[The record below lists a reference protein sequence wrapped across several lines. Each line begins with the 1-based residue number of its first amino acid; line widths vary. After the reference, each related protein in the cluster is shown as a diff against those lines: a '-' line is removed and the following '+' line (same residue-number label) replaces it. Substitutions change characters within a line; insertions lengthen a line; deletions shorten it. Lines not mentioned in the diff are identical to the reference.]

1 MTDCNDLGKQLD
13 ALEERL
19 RQLDEEDAADLAILQ
34 TEDLPAA
41 GPSRNVLRTYTG
53 QEIGLSREAWVKQ
66 SEQDM
71 VAMGSGPVRQLVEMG
86 LRTGEGPRGDS
97 GRMINYGQWFPDLS
111 KLSYDSENIANLL
124 EAMGLER
131 ADTPKGVQLKRKF
144 TSTVAGNALVRMMRE
159 TGADIGAT
167 ATYLGKRLKGID
179 KLPES
184 IVMVAKARWDSV
196 SQYAAKIEAAADA
209 MDAGALT
216 DELRVELGHAAQ
228 WAHFFE
234 NLDAAARRRVGQAL
248 RGLQFDFTDAGF
260 DLFGPDPNVARLT
273 IQDINGETLVGQ
285 VMEHI
290 DRGDVL
296 KLRQLAA
303 AARINAVTRTSVN
316 EAPFFSQLHLLNTF
330 RRNNM
335 LTSPTTWLVRNPV
348 SGLGVSFYRGVEDL
362 FEGGIRT
369 GSIRGGMEAAFFANR
384 AWLDSVQMAWK
395 NAITYL
401 GTGKA
406 RMGLENAIEVSPEM
420 LEQEKAMIDA
430 ALTTGLDL
438 LKSPSYWANTAGAG
452 PAVTL
457 LNVLNA
463 ATSKVLGTLGERY
476 LGWNGGYLPAFR
488 LLNAGDEA
496 VRTMG
501 FMWKVNHEAYLR
513 ALEEGKAMVDPATGR
528 RAGTDW
534 VERRAEELAQRAL
547 FDGAMT
553 SEDLVKL
560 RRERGLAPG
569 AELPDDEL
577 RLLVFNELNGVPRAD
592 DELGQIGLQ
601 RANEITF
608 THTIKDP
615 IIQGLGLTRQN
626 AFVAWQLPFF
636 KQPIGSMLWS
646 LDRTIVPSLLKA
658 IRKNASNATSQE
670 IAQARAQAIVSGMF
684 FTAAAGALSMGGF
697 TGGGPYDPEENRNWR
712 RTNTPYSFQI
722 GGKVIPAARFRVNG
736 IDPMDLL
743 GIYADL
749 GQAFHEGLIQE
760 GDFMATTNMLITAF
774 ARMLNNKASL
784 LNTTTVLNALTQPDR
799 VDMADVLASSMGGLF
814 PMAGLSGRIAAMS
827 REPMEGTDKR
837 RFLTADERKALGE
850 DPIWGEHVQSVVDF
864 IQAVA
869 EKVARPYLVAN
880 QVLKSPVRRDWLGAK
895 AERPFGIPL
904 EAVVPFAP
912 IIQRQDPLWLWLSDA
927 GLTTKPRPDGKVGAG
942 DGLEVGMQ
950 MLNPEEE
957 FYRERMYSIRGERSV
972 EEVLGRPTTVAPFG
986 TPESF
991 PLDRFVQ
998 GRTLSE
1004 ALNALRTDPTYRAWV
1019 DADPEGPDKR
1029 PARKGWT
1036 RKDRLESEGYKP
1048 IEDIIRYYD
1057 TLALMELMDPGNPH
1071 TAAQSFTKRYAAMLQ
1086 YRADQLNQR
1095 QEALSPLGWIRQ

>member
-19 RQLDEEDAADLAILQ
+19 RQLDEEDAADLAILE

-71 VAMGSGPVRQLVEMG
+71 VAMGSNTVRQLVEMG
-86 LRTGEGPRGDS
+86 MGRGEGPRGDS
-97 GRMINYGQWFPDLS
+97 GRMINYGQWFPDYS
-111 KLSYDSENIANLL
+111 KITPNDENMAALL
-124 EAMGLER
+124 EVMGLER
-131 ADTPKGVQLKRKF
+131 ADTPKGVQLKRRF

-167 ATYLGKRLKGID
+167 FVYLSKRLKGID
-179 KLPES
+179 KLPEVT
-184 IVMVAKARWDSV
+184 VMAAKARWDSV
-196 SQYAAKIEAAADA
+196 SQYAAKIEEAANA
-209 MDAGALT
+209 MEVGALT
-216 DELRVELGHAAQ
+216 DELRLELGFAAQ
-228 WAHFFE
+228 WVRRFE
-234 NLDAAARRRVGQAL
+234 FLDATVRRNVGQAL
-248 RGLQFDFTDAGF
+248 RGLQYNFNDSGF
-260 DLFGPDPNVARLT
+260 ELFGPDPNVAGLT
-273 IQDINGETLVGQ
+273 YQDINGETLVGQ

-303 AARINAVTRTSVN
+303 AARLNAVTRTSVN

-335 LTSPTTWLVRNPV
+335 LTSPTTWLVRNPM
-348 SGLGVSFYRGVEDL
+348 SGLGVSFYRGLQDI
-362 FEGGIRT
+362 FSGGIRA
-369 GSIRGGMEAAFFANR
+369 GARGGMEAAFFANR
-384 AWLDSVQMAWK
+384 VWLDSAQMAWK

-406 RMGLENAIEVSPEM
+406 RMGLENAIEVSPEV
-420 LEQEKAMIDA
+420 LQQEKAMIDA

-438 LKSPSYWANTAGAG
+438 LRQPSYWANTAGAG

-463 ATSKVLGTLGERY
+463 ATSKVLGRLGERY
-476 LGWNGGYLPAFR
+476 LGGWDGGYLPAFR

-496 VRTMG
+496 VKTMG

-513 ALEEGKAMVDPATGR
+513 AWEEAKTVVDPATGR
-528 RAGTDW
+528 KAGSDW
-534 VERRAEELAQRAL
+534 VERRAEEMVEK
-547 FDGAMT
+547 AMF
-553 SEDLVKL
+553 SGYMSAEDLAKL

-577 RLLVFNELNGVPRAD
+577 RLMVFNELNGVPRAD

-601 RANEITF
+601 RAAEITF
-608 THTIKDP
+608 TSTIKDP

-636 KQPIGSMLWS
+636 KQPLGSMLWI
-646 LDRTIVPSLLKA
+646 LDQTIVPSLLKA
-658 IRKNASNATSQE
+658 IRKNASNATPTE
-670 IAQARAQAIVSGMF
+670 IADARAQAIVSGMF
-684 FTAAAGALSMGGF
+684 FTMAAGAISMGMF
-697 TGGGPYDPEENRNWR
+697 TGGGPYDPEDNRNWR

-736 IDPMDLL
+736 IDPIDIL
-743 GIYADL
+743 GLYADL
-749 GQAFHEGLIQE
+749 AQAFHDGLIQE
-760 GDFMATTNMLITAF
+760 GDFTATTNMLITAF

-814 PMAGLSGRIAAMS
+814 PMAGLSGRIAAMG

-864 IQAVA
+864 VQAVA

-880 QVLKSPVRRDWLGAK
+880 QVLKAPVRRDWLGAK

-904 EAVVPFAP
+904 DAVVPFMP
-912 IIQRQDPLWLWLSDA
+912 IIQRQDPLWQWLSDA
-927 GLTTKPRPDGKVGAG
+927 GITTKPRPDGKVGAG
-942 DGLEVGMQ
+942 DGLEVGMT
-950 MLNPEEE
+950 MLNPEED
-957 FYRERMYSIRGERSV
+957 FYRERMFSIVGERSV

-986 TPESF
+986 KPELF
-991 PLDRFVQ
+991 PLDQFVR
-998 GRTLSE
+998 GRAMPE

-1029 PARKGWT
+1029 PARKGWA

-1071 TAAQSFTKRYAAMLQ
+1071 PAAQSFTKRYAAMLQ
-1086 YRADQLNQR
+1086 FRADQLNKR
-1095 QEALSPLGWIRQ
+1095 QEALSPLGWTRQ